1 MKFTAMAAMIIAVL
15 SAISTH
21 AAGAQSPTAS
31 FLSPRPGADG
41 GVVARAGLQIL
52 AAQVV
57 GVGGRSIE
65 LRVDGTASA
74 VTAAPRGAVG
84 YVQLR
89 WQAAQDGEFELTL
102 HDGDRVLGPPLLVR
116 IFGAEG
122 ALGSAVM
129 VPSGVSTMGSNR
141 ADADEGPEH
150 RVTLPMFAIDR
161 YEVTVG
167 EFRAFVAETKRRT
180 SAEEAGR
187 PREETW
193 RADAVGSRFDHPVRW
208 VSWYDADAYCRW
220 RGKRLPTE
228 AEWERAARGPEAQ
241 RQQEVAGG
249 VFPWVGGFDPT
260 AVHSGEPSAVG
271 LHTRN
276 RTAEGVYDMAGN
288 VWEWVLDWYRPD
300 AYTRGDVVDPQGP
313 ESGDQKVV
321 RGGSFTNPPADL
333 RTTRR
338 LKVDPP
344 AVAGDIGFR
353 CAMSQSQ

>member
-1 MKFTAMAAMIIAVL
+1 MKFTAIAAMIIAVL
-15 SAISTH
+15 T
-21 AAGAQSPTAS
+21 AASMRPIGAQSPAAR
-31 FLSPRPGADG
+31 FLFPRQNDE
-41 GVVARAGLQIL
+41 GVIALRAGQKIL
-52 AAQVV
+52 VAQVA
-57 GVGGRSIE
+57 GVGGRPIE
-65 LRVDGTASA
+65 LRVDGAASV

-84 YVQLR
+84 YVQLI
-89 WQAAQDGEFELTL
+89 WQATQDGVFELTL
-102 HDGDRVLGPPLLVR
+102 HEGGRVLGPPLRVR
-116 IFGAEG
+116 IFGAAG
-122 ALGSAVM
+122 ALGSMVI

-141 ADADEGPEH
+141 TGADEGPEH
-150 RVTLPMFAIDR
+150 RVTLPSYAIDR
-161 YEVTVG
+161 FEVTVG

-180 SAEEAGR
+180 SAEEASR

-228 AEWERAARGPEAQ
+228 AEWERAARGPEEF
-241 RQQEVAGG
+241 RPQENADGS
-249 VFPWVGGFDPT
+249 FPWAGGFDPT
-260 AVHSGEPSAVG
+260 AVHSGESSAVG
-271 LHTRN
+271 LYARN

-288 VWEWVLDWYRPD
+288 VWEWVYDWYRPD
-300 AYTRGDVVDPQGP
+300 AYARGDVVEPQGP

-344 AVAGDIGFR
+344 AFAGDIGFR